1 MKFNKTVL
9 PNSLRIVTVPM
20 PDNPAVAVLVMV
32 EAGSKYE
39 TKRTSGISHFLEH
52 MTFKGTP
59 KRPKAI
65 EISRELDSIGAHYN
79 ALTSHEFTGYWAKA
93 GAKHLDKV
101 LDVVSDMYLHPL
113 FDAKEIE
120 KEKGVIIEE
129 LRMYKDLPQRH
140 VHDVLSGLLYGD
152 QPAGRN
158 IIGTEKTIKS
168 FGRDDFLEYRAAHY
182 VGSAT
187 TVIVAGSFDE
197 KKIVGQIEKAFAGI
211 PRTVKKEKPG
221 VKESQKKPAIKTV
234 FKETDQTHLAIAV
247 RTFSLFDPRI
257 PAMDVLSTIL
267 GGGMSSRLFS
277 KMRDELGICYYI
289 GASHDPYTDHGD
301 LAISAGVDNSRVE
314 EAVKGILSECSRLK
328 TELVPAAE
336 LKKAKDSIAGRTL
349 LDLETSDARAEFFG
363 LEETLKHKL
372 ESPEEQIAKI
382 NAVTAADVRKLARE
396 IFVDKGLNLA
406 LVGRTKGQALL
417 PILKFA

>member
-1 MKFNKTVL
+1 MKFDKTVL
-9 PNSLRIVTVPM
+9 PNGLRIVTIPM

-52 MTFKGTP
+52 MMFKGTP

-65 EISRELDSIGAHYN
+65 EISRELDGIGAHYN
-79 ALTSHEFTGYWAKA
+79 AFTSHEFTGYWAKA
-93 GAKHLDKV
+93 GAKHFNKV
-101 LDVVSDMYLHPL
+101 IDVVSDMYLNPL

-129 LRMYKDLPQRH
+129 IRMYRDLPQRH
-140 VHDVLSGLLYGD
+140 AHDVLAELIHGD
-152 QPAGRN
+152 QPAGWN
-158 IIGTEKTIKS
+158 VAGTEKTVRS
-168 FGRDDFLEYRAAHY
+168 FGRDDFLRYRADHY
-182 VGSAT
+182 VSSAT
-187 TVIVAGSFDE
+187 TVLVAGSFNE
-197 KKIVGQIEKAFAGI
+197 KKVIRQIERAFVGI
-211 PRTVKKEKPG
+211 PATGKKGKLP
-221 VKESQKKPAIKTV
+221 VRESQEKPAIKTA

-257 PAMDVLSTIL
+257 PTMEVLSTIL

-289 GASHDPYTDHGD
+289 KTSHDPYTDHGD
-301 LAISAGVDNSRVE
+301 LAISAGIDNSRVE

-328 TELVPAAE
+328 AELVPAAE

-363 LEETLKHKL
+363 FEETLKHKL
-372 ESPEEQIAKI
+372 ESPEELIAKI
-382 NAVTAADVRKLARE
+382 NAVTAADIRKLSRE

-406 LVGRTKGQALL
+406 LVGRAKSQTLL

>member
-1 MKFNKTVL
+1 
-9 PNSLRIVTVPM
+9 
-20 PDNPAVAVLVMV
+20 
-32 EAGSKYE
+32 
-39 TKRTSGISHFLEH
+39 
-52 MTFKGTP
+52 
-59 KRPKAI
+59 
-65 EISRELDSIGAHYN
+65 
-79 ALTSHEFTGYWAKA
+79 
-93 GAKHLDKV
+93 
-101 LDVVSDMYLHPL
+101 
-113 FDAKEIE
+113 
-120 KEKGVIIEE
+120 
-129 LRMYKDLPQRH
+129 
-140 VHDVLSGLLYGD
+140 
-152 QPAGRN
+152 
-158 IIGTEKTIKS
+158 
-168 FGRDDFLEYRAAHY
+168 
-182 VGSAT
+182 
-187 TVIVAGSFDE
+187 
-197 KKIVGQIEKAFAGI
+197 
-211 PRTVKKEKPG
+211 
-221 VKESQKKPAIKTV
+221 
-234 FKETDQTHLAIAV
+234 
-247 RTFSLFDPRI
+247 
-257 PAMDVLSTIL
+257 
-267 GGGMSSRLFS
+267 
-277 KMRDELGICYYI
+277 MRDELGICYYI